1 MRKNS
6 LVLFAA
12 FAGMA
17 AFAFTSC
24 SDDTTGT
31 GPVITF
37 LNNQTEVTLS
47 AGQTSYTVA
56 GTVTSDAGLK
66 EVKFFKV
73 MGDNETQ
80 DGQAVTSFSDKNNY
94 QFQHE
99 VTGITQE
106 MKLKVTATDK
116 DDITNSASFTIKI
129 PAAPAIQTWTG
140 KTLGAQESS
149 TGSFFASVDGTVMTL
164 NQATSNQAKAD
175 FAYYYGDVN
184 LATLAAPDDASLNG
198 GTNNFTWCQSWT
210 TKNQTRFDLTTLT
223 AAEFDAATAATIN
236 ALANPSSSKVTSL
249 AQGKVIAF
257 KTASGKKGLIKVA
270 SITTGASGAI
280 TLDVKVQQ

>member
-1 MRKNS
+1 MRNKNLL
-6 LVLFAA
+6 LVVA
-12 FAGMA
+12 FTGMA
-17 AFAFTSC
+17 AVTFTSC
-24 SDDTTGT
+24 SKDTTGT

-37 LNNQTEVTLS
+37 LNNQTEVTLNP
-47 AGQTSYTVA
+47 GQTSYTVA

-73 MGDNETQ
+73 IGDNETQ

-94 QFQHE
+94 PFQHD

-106 MKLKVTATDK
+106 MKLKVQATDK
-116 DDITNSASFTIKI
+116 DDITNSSSFTIKI
-129 PAAPAIQTWTG
+129 SLPAIQTWTG
-140 KTLGAQESS
+140 KTLGAQSSS

-198 GTNNFTWCQSWT
+198 GTGNFTWCQSWT
-210 TKNQTRFDLTTLT
+210 TKNQTRFALTTLT
-223 AAEFDAATAATIN
+223 TAEFDAATATTIN
-236 ALANPSSSKVTSL
+236 ALADPAESKVTSL
-249 AQGKVIAF
+249 AQNKVIAF
-257 KTASGKKGLIKVA
+257 KTASCKKGLIKVA
-270 SITTGASGAI
+270 SITTGASGSI

>member
-6 LVLFAA
+6 YFLFAA
-12 FAGMA
+12 FTGLI
-17 AFAFTSC
+17 AFAVNSC
-24 SDDTTGT
+24 SDDSTGT

-47 AGQTSYTVA
+47 AGQSSYTVA
-56 GTVTSDAGLK
+56 GTVSSDAGLK

-73 MGDNETQ
+73 IGDNETQ

-94 QFQHE
+94 PFQHE
-99 VTGITQE
+99 VTGITQD
-106 MKLKVTATDK
+106 MKLKVQATDK
-116 DDITNSASFTIKI
+116 DDITNSASFTIHI

-140 KTLGAQESS
+140 KTLGAQSSS

-164 NQATSNQAKAD
+164 TQATSNQAKAD

-198 GTNNFTWCQSWT
+198 GTGNFTWCQSWT
-210 TKNQTRFDLTTLT
+210 TKNQTRFTLTTLT
-223 AAEFDAATAATIN
+223 TAEFDAATAATIN
-236 ALANPSSSKVTSL
+236 ALADPAESKVSSL

-257 KTASGKKGLIKVA
+257 KTASGKKGLIKVT
-270 SITTGASGAI
+270 SITTGASGSI

>member
-1 MRKNS
+1 MRNKNLL
-6 LVLFAA
+6 LVVA
-12 FAGMA
+12 FTGMA
-17 AFAFTSC
+17 AVTFTSC
-24 SDDTTGT
+24 SKDTTGT

-37 LNNQTEVTLS
+37 LNNQTEVTLNP
-47 AGQTSYTVA
+47 GQTSYTVA

-73 MGDNETQ
+73 IGDNETQ

-94 QFQHE
+94 PFQHD

-106 MKLKVTATDK
+106 MKLKVQATDK
-116 DDITNSASFTIKI
+116 DDITNSSSFTIKI
-129 PAAPAIQTWTG
+129 SLPAIQTWTG
-140 KTLGAQESS
+140 KTLGAQSSS

-198 GTNNFTWCQSWT
+198 GTGNFTWCQSWT
-210 TKNQTRFDLTTLT
+210 TKNQTRFALTTLT
-223 AAEFDAATAATIN
+223 TAEFDAATATTIN
-236 ALANPSSSKVTSL
+236 ALADPAESKVTSL
-249 AQGKVIAF
+249 AQNKVIAF

-270 SITTGASGAI
+270 SITTGASGSI

>member
-1 MRKNS
+1 MRKKNLL
-6 LVLFAA
+6 LVVA
-12 FAGMA
+12 FTGMA
-17 AFAFTSC
+17 AVTFTSC
-24 SDDTTGT
+24 SEDTTGT

-37 LNNQTEVTLS
+37 LNNQTEVTLNP
-47 AGQTSYTVA
+47 GQTSYTVA

-73 MGDNETQ
+73 IGDNETQ

-94 QFQHE
+94 PFQHD

-106 MKLKVTATDK
+106 MKLKVQATDK
-116 DDITNSASFTIKI
+116 DDITNSSSFTIKI
-129 PAAPAIQTWTG
+129 SLPAIQTWTG
-140 KTLGAQESS
+140 KTLGAQSSS

-198 GTNNFTWCQSWT
+198 GTGNFTWCQSWT
-210 TKNQTRFDLTTLT
+210 TKNQTRFAPTNLTT
-223 AAEFDAATAATIN
+223 AEFDAATATTIN
-236 ALANPSSSKVTSL
+236 ALADPAESKVTSL
-249 AQGKVIAF
+249 AQNKVIAF
-257 KTASGKKGLIKVA
+257 KTASGKKGLIKVT
-270 SITTGASGAI
+270 SITTGASGSI

>member
-1 MRKNS
+1 MRNKNFL
-6 LVLFAA
+6 LVVA
-12 FAGMA
+12 FTGMA
-17 AFAFTSC
+17 AVTFTSC
-24 SDDTTGT
+24 SKDTTGT

-37 LNNQTEVTLS
+37 LNNQTEVTLNP
-47 AGQTSYTVA
+47 GQTSYTVA

-73 MGDNETQ
+73 IGDNETQ
-80 DGQAVTSFSDKNNY
+80 DGQAVTSFPDKNNY
-94 QFQHE
+94 AFQHD

-106 MKLKVTATDK
+106 MKLKVQATDK
-116 DDITNSASFTIKI
+116 DDITNSSSFTIKI
-129 PAAPAIQTWTG
+129 SLPAIQTWTG
-140 KTLGAQESS
+140 KTLGAQKSS

-198 GTNNFTWCQSWT
+198 GAGNFTWCQSWT
-210 TKNQTRFDLTTLT
+210 TKNQTRFALTTLT
-223 AAEFDAATAATIN
+223 TAEFDAATATTIN
-236 ALANPSSSKVTSL
+236 ALADPAESKVTSL
-249 AQGKVIAF
+249 AQNKVIAF

-270 SITTGASGAI
+270 SITTGTSGSI

>member
-1 MRKNS
+1 MRKKNLL
-6 LVLFAA
+6 LVVA
-12 FAGMA
+12 FTGMA
-17 AFAFTSC
+17 AVTFTSC
-24 SDDTTGT
+24 SEDTTGT

-37 LNNQTEVTLS
+37 LNNQTEVTLNP
-47 AGQTSYTVA
+47 GQTSYTVA

-73 MGDNETQ
+73 IGDNETQ

-94 QFQHE
+94 PFQHD

-106 MKLKVTATDK
+106 MKLKVQATDK
-116 DDITNSASFTIKI
+116 DDITNSSSFTIKI
-129 PAAPAIQTWTG
+129 SLPAIQTWTG
-140 KTLGAQESS
+140 KTLGAQSSS

-198 GTNNFTWCQSWT
+198 GTGNFTWCQSWT
-210 TKNQTRFDLTTLT
+210 TKNQTRFALTTLT
-223 AAEFDAATAATIN
+223 TAEFDAATATTIN
-236 ALANPSSSKVTSL
+236 ALADPAESKVTSL
-249 AQGKVIAF
+249 AQNKVIAF
-257 KTASGKKGLIKVA
+257 KTASGKKGLIKVT
-270 SITTGASGAI
+270 SITTGASGSI